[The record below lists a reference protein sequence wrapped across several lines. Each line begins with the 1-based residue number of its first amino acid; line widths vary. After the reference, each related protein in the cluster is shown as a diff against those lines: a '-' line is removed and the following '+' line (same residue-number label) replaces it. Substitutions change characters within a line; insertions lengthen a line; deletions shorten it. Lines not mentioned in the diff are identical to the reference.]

1 MSPVMLLTFLC
12 VFSHFVPHI
21 NGISNENNFRVMVA
35 LHGGIE
41 HESSCQL
48 EGMVEAWDSNS
59 VVMPFSFM

>member
-35 LHGGIE
+35 LHGGMSMSLVANWRGWWKHGIPT
-41 HESSCQL
+41 L
-48 EGMVEAWDSNS
+48 W
-59 VVMPFSFM
+59 